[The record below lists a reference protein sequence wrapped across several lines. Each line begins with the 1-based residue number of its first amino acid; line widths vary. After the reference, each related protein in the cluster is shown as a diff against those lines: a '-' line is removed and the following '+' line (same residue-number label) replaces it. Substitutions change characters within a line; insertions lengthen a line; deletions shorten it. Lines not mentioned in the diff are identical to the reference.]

1 MRSRILLTAL
11 SLAAIV
17 LLSPATVE
25 AQCGTCVPND
35 RNTKYDCQGS
45 NQPSQP
51 PNCSGT
57 MWFGWWCWTCEPIAW
72 SGDAVDRQVF
82 AVDGSVS
89 QSVEYREV
97 IEADAS
103 RALTMEHGGGA
114 VVVFPCSG
122 AIAARLYEE
131 SEVDSRR
138 RESARIVI

>member
-1 MRSRILLTAL
+1 MRSRLLFTAL
-11 SLAAIV
+11 SLALIV

-35 RNTKYDCQGS
+35 DYTSYDCQGS
-45 NQPSQP
+45 DQPSQP

-72 SGDAVDRQVF
+72 TGDAVDLQVF

-89 QSVEYREV
+89 QSVEYREA
-97 IEADAS
+97 IMADTR
-103 RALTMEHGGGA
+103 RALAMEGGGGA
-114 VVVFPCSG
+114 VVVFPCTG